1 MLLFRFIIMV
11 NFAKLTLYSIT
22 ILLPLMIST
31 MTFSFVYGQNQSNQ
45 NTSHNNSG
53 LTIDSIQCD
62 IVEHFNFHIHSRLEI
77 KIDDRPIVV
86 PGGIGIIPEK
96 CIYWLHTHDD
106 TGTIH
111 IESPI
116 EKTFTLGQF
125 LNIWEAFDNSSAIQD
140 ITNNILN
147 VTDVDANGKQIGGI
161 TDYRDIGLKDNA
173 TTSINFSR

>member
-1 MLLFRFIIMV
+1 MA
-11 NFAKLTLYSIT
+11 NFAKRSLHSIA
-22 ILLPLMIST
+22 ILLPLIIST
-31 MTFSFVYGQNQSNQ
+31 MALPFVYGQNQSANQ
-45 NTSHNNSG
+45 NTSDNNAG

-62 IVEHFNFHIHSRLEI
+62 MVEHFNFHIHSGLEI
-77 KIDDRPIVV
+77 KIDDRPIAI

-116 EKTFTLGQF
+116 EQTFTLGQF
-125 LNIWEAFDNSSAIQD
+125 LNIWKAFDNSSLNQV

-147 VTDVDANGKQIGGI
+147 DTNLDANGKQIDGI
-161 TDYRDIGLKDNA
+161 TDYKDMELKDNA
-173 TTSINFSR
+173 TISINFSRLS

>member
-1 MLLFRFIIMV
+1 MIMV
-11 NFAKLTLYSIT
+11 NFSKKSIYSIT
-22 ILLPLMIST
+22 ILLSLMIST
-31 MTFSFVYGQNQSNQ
+31 MNFSYVYGQNQSNQ
-45 NTSHNNSG
+45 NTPHNNSE

-86 PGGIGIIPEK
+86 PGGIGIIPDK

-116 EKTFTLGQF
+116 EETFTLGQF
-125 LNIWEAFDNSSAIQD
+125 LNIWEAFDNSSAIRD
-140 ITNNILN
+140 ITNNTLN
-147 VTDVDANGKQIGGI
+147 VTDVDANGRQIGGI
-161 TDYRDIGLKDNA
+161 ADYRDIDLKDNA
-173 TTSINFSR
+173 TVSINFSR

>member
-1 MLLFRFIIMV
+1 MV
-11 NFAKLTLYSIT
+11 NFSKKTMYSIT
-22 ILLPLMIST
+22 ILLSLMIST
-31 MTFSFVYGQNQSNQ
+31 MNFSHVYGQNRSNQ
-45 NTSHNNSG
+45 NTPHDNSG

-86 PGGIGIIPEK
+86 PGGIGIIPDK

-116 EKTFTLGQF
+116 EETFTLGQF

-140 ITNNILN
+140 IKNNKLN
-147 VTDVDANGKQIGGI
+147 VTNVDANGKQIGGI
-161 TDYRDIGLKDNA
+161 TDYRDIDLKDNA
-173 TTSINFSR
+173 TISINFSR